1 MTSLILYQQQPSTL
15 SQLINQGPALSM
27 YVSACHKLLISKY
40 KNGAAICETA
50 PLQIT
55 AGYLTL
61 HREKL
66 GLQLNTHMAVTT
78 RNRHQPLRMPQIQAT
93 GCSKAP
99 ATYFT
104 MAARNPITALR
115 SSWHQSKN
123 RPIFFVRSR
132 SSLVLKPFS
141 TNSISFLLFIYW
153 CT

>member
-78 RNRHQPLRMPQIQAT
+78 GNRHQPLRMPQIQAT

-99 ATYFT
+99 ATY
-104 MAARNPITALR
+104 LQDGR
-115 SSWHQSKN
+115 SE
-123 RPIFFVRSR
+123 SR
-132 SSLVLKPFS
+132 YSLEVQLTSVQKQTHLLCPFS
-141 TNSISFLLFIYW
+141 FQFSLETI
-153 CT
+153 